1 MSRVNKNKILVTG
14 SAGFMGS
21 HLVDYL
27 IDRGYLVYGIDN
39 LSGGYL
45 ENISPK
51 ARQTFFKIDLMNRKK
66 TAQFIKKYR
75 PQIIY
80 HLAASAHEGLSQFTP
95 IHHTEN
101 NLIAYLNLLVPAINY
116 GLKRIV
122 LTSSMAVYGEQKAPF
137 DETMPRLPADIYG
150 VAKSAME
157 EATEILADV
166 YQLQYVILRPHN
178 VYGPRQNL
186 ADPYRNVVAIFI
198 NRLLQNKP
206 FYIYGD
212 GNQKRA
218 FSYIDDITPPI
229 AKAGFIKANHG
240 IINIGPERSYTINYL
255 AQIILKSFASPLK
268 AIYLPARPREVR
280 EAYCSSAKARK
291 LLGFKDQVNLQEGV
305 KRMID
310 WARVVGYQ
318 KTKYL
323 NSIEIKS
330 EKLPLTWKKKL
341 I

>member
-1 MSRVNKNKILVTG
+1 MAKVKILVTG

-39 LSGGYL
+39 LSGGYW
-45 ENISPK
+45 ENVSLR
-51 ARQTFFKIDLMNRKK
+51 ARPTFFKIDLLNRQK

-75 PQIIY
+75 PAIIY

-101 NLIAYLNLLVPAINY
+101 NLIAYLNLLVQAINN
-116 GLKRIV
+116 GLKRMV
-122 LTSSMAVYGEQKAPF
+122 VTSSMAVYGEQKPPF
-137 DETMPRLPADIYG
+137 TETMPRLPADIYG

-157 EATEILADV
+157 ETTEILADV
-166 YQLQYVILRPHN
+166 YQFQYVILRPHN

-218 FSYIDDITPPI
+218 FSYIDDVTPSI
-229 AKAGFIKANHG
+229 AKAGFVKAANHE
-240 IINIGPERSYTINYL
+240 IINIGPEHSYTVNYL

-268 AIYLPARPREVR
+268 AIYLPARPREIR
-280 EAYCSSAKARK
+280 KAYCSSAKARK

-318 KTKYL
+318 KPKYL